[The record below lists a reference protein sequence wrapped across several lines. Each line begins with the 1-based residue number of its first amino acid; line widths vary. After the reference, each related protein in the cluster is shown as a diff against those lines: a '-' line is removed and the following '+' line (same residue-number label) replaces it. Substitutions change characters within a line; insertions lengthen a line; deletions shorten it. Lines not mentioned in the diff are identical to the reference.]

1 MKRFFLFLA
10 ICFTQFG
17 FAIDNETGEF
27 INKFN
32 QVVIVLRF
40 EKFAEAIPM
49 LYELD
54 KLDPDNPNIQYL
66 IGVCY
71 VATNTE
77 KEKAL
82 VLLENALKYN
92 TNEYNPSYYKER
104 RTPIYTL
111 YYLGVCYCYH
121 KRCDDA
127 KKVFNEFISIIGDN
141 SNDYVQ
147 DARARMADC
156 KSPEVAVVPAPKPPV
171 EEVKPQTPPPVK
183 ETPPVQAESAKPTE
197 TVATN
202 TPPPAPT
209 QPELKGNPELV
220 KGLKMR
226 KVVFAKKDPLY
237 AVQVGAF
244 SQKLPNTNFPNIKN
258 VKSFVDKEGVIRYV
272 VGGTAIRATAE
283 AFKKAIIE
291 AGYKDAFIVDITSKA
306 KFEQEVM
313 NAFNME
319 VVNAQ
324 TKKWAKLEY
333 KVQIGA
339 YRTREKMNE
348 DMARKFIQIEG
359 IVMNEEGSMTLL
371 TVGSFG
377 SYDDAKNYR
386 KILVDQGVTDA
397 FIIVYKNGK
406 KSTTKEAEGFTSK
419 DF

>member
-1 MKRFFLFLA
+1 MKRFLLFIA
-10 ICFTQFG
+10 IAFIKQG
-17 FAIDNETGEF
+17 YAADNESPEF
-27 INKFN
+27 IKKFN
-32 QVVIVLRF
+32 QVVITLRF
-40 EKFAEAIPM
+40 EKFEEALPM

-54 KLDPDNPNIQYL
+54 KLDTDNPNIKYL

-77 KEKAL
+77 KDKAL
-82 VLLENALKYN
+82 ELLQNALKYS
-92 TNEYNPSYYKER
+92 TEEYNPSYYKER

-127 KKVFNEFISIIGDN
+127 KKSFDEFIGIIGDN

-147 DARARMADC
+147 DARSRLAECFGPQKIAAVTPQ
-156 KSPEVAVVPAPKPPV
+156 PEVEKAAPAEIKEEKKSEPTAVSASSSPK
-171 EEVKPQTPPPVK
+171 TD
-183 ETPPVQAESAKPTE
+183 
-197 TVATN
+197 
-202 TPPPAPT
+202 
-209 QPELKGNPELV
+209 LKGNPDLV
-220 KGLKMR
+220 KGLRMR
-226 KVVFAKKDPLY
+226 KVLYPKKDPLY

-244 SQKLPNTNFPNIKN
+244 TQQLPNTNFPNLKN
-258 VKSFVDKEGVIRYV
+258 VKSFVDNEGIIRYV
-272 VGGTAIRATAE
+272 VGGVAIRATAE
-283 AFKKAIIE
+283 AIKKVIIE
-291 AGYKDAFIVDITSKA
+291 AGYKDAFIVDINSEA
-306 KFEQEVM
+306 KFEQEVF
-313 NAFNME
+313 NAFNPE

-359 IVMNEEGSMTLL
+359 IVPIEDGGMTLL

-377 SYDDAKNYR
+377 NYEDVKNYK
-386 KILVDQGVTDA
+386 KILVEQGVPDA

-406 KSTTKEAEGFTSK
+406 KTSTKEAENYTSK